1 VRVAGEREGGE
12 GGVGCVPRFDG
23 GEAGVEVFGAEEA
36 GGRVGR
42 GEDGFGRKRGGAE
55 VVFVDGEDGVVE
67 VEL

>member
-12 GGVGCVPRFDG
+12 GGVGCVPGFDG

-36 GGRVGR
+36 GGGVGR
-42 GEDGFGRKRGGAE
+42 EGDGFGRKRGGTE
-55 VVFVDGEDGVVE
+55 VVFVDCEGGVVE